1 MATAA
6 KQWVGQLVDGKFR
19 LGDFVGANERSA
31 VFLTEYEAPGVRK
44 AAIKLVAAEGS
55 EAVGLLGRWRH
66 AAELSHPHLIRILAS
81 GRCEFNSTP
90 ILYVVMEYAEENLS
104 TVLARRPLGPAE
116 ARSILNP
123 VVDALSYIHAK
134 GFVHTRIKPGNILA
148 EEDLLK
154 ISSDGL
160 CRIGESSGALGQ
172 PGAYDPPEAAGGRIS
187 PAGDVWSLG
196 MTLCEALTQRLAS
209 WERTNQH
216 EPAIPSGVPAEFA
229 DIARHCL
236 RRDPQLRWSIAD
248 IAARLHPNAPPA
260 PKPILPN
267 PPSNFEARRYVVPAL
282 IAFFLVA
289 VTFVC
294 VHIYN
299 HRAHPQSAQT
309 HAALE
314 RPALAPD
321 TMPPPKPNPT
331 PTKKSATLPPAP
343 ITKPAPQPPA
353 ANSAPKPASVAL
365 APKSVPATTS
375 NPSAKSASAT
385 TPNPPAAKSAT
396 AMVPQ
401 PTPPPANSKSPAVIA
416 TIPPPAKSKS
426 PAANTPAP
434 STVKSTTPAATA
446 PPTQT
451 PAGPAAPATS
461 GAVPG
466 KVLQQVLPNA
476 AATARATIRGT
487 VRVTIKIHAD
497 ASGQVTDASIDS
509 RGPSQFFADRSLQAA
524 RLWKFSPPQQNAHA
538 VPSDWLIHF
547 EIDPATINVHATQTN
562 P

>member
-19 LGDFVGANERSA
+19 LGDFVGANDRSA
-31 VFLTEYEAPGVRK
+31 VFLTDYEAPGVRK
-44 AAIKLVAAEGS
+44 AAIKLIAADS
-55 EAVGLLGRWRH
+55 PEAAGLLGRWRH

-90 ILYVVMEYAEENLS
+90 ILYVVSEYADENLS

-116 ARSILNP
+116 ARSILGP

-134 GFVHTRIKPGNILA
+134 GFVHTRIKPSNILA

-172 PGAYDPPEAAGGRIS
+172 PGTYDPPEAAGGRIS

-216 EPAIPSGVPAEFA
+216 EPALPSGVPPEFA

-248 IAARLHPNAPPA
+248 IAARLGPNAAVA
-260 PKPILPN
+260 PKQILPN
-267 PPSNFEARRYVVPAL
+267 PPSSFEARRYVVPAL

-299 HRAHPQSAQT
+299 RHAHPQSAQSP
-309 HAALE
+309 AALE

-321 TMPPPKPNPT
+321 TMPPPKSNST
-331 PTKKSATLPPAP
+331 STKKSATPPPATAASTTTP
-343 ITKPAPQPPA
+343 QPAKPAPQPVVTKP
-353 ANSAPKPASVAL
+353 APKPVTTVVPNVPSASPA
-365 APKSVPATTS
+365 KSSPPPAT
-375 NPSAKSASAT
+375 
-385 TPNPPAAKSAT
+385 
-396 AMVPQ
+396 PQ
-401 PTPPPANSKSPAVIA
+401 PTPAV
-416 TIPPPAKSKS
+416 SS
-426 PAANTPAP
+426 TP
-434 STVKSTTPAATA
+434 TATA
-446 PPTQT
+446 
-451 PAGPAAPATS
+451 AGV
-461 GAVPG
+461 VPG

-476 AATARATIRGT
+476 GQSARATIRGT
-487 VRVTIKIHAD
+487 VRVNIKVHAD
-497 ASGQVTDASIDS
+497 ADGQVTDAAIDS

-524 RLWKFSPPQQNAHA
+524 KLWKFAPAKQDGRN
-538 VPSDWLIHF
+538 VPTDWLIHF
-547 EIDPATINVHATQTN
+547 EIDPTTINVHATQTN

>member
-19 LGDFVGANERSA
+19 LGDFVGANDRSA
-31 VFLTEYEAPGVRK
+31 VFLTDYEAPGVRK
-44 AAIKLVAAEGS
+44 AAIKLVAADGL

-90 ILYVVMEYAEENLS
+90 ILYVVMEYADENLS
-104 TVLARRPLGPAE
+104 TVLARRPLGSAE

-160 CRIGESSGALGQ
+160 CRIGESSGAVGQ

-216 EPAIPSGVPAEFA
+216 EPAIPSGVPPEFA

-236 RRDPQLRWSIAD
+236 RRDPQLRWSVAD
-248 IAARLHPNAPPA
+248 IAARLHSSAPPA

-267 PPSNFEARRYVVPAL
+267 PASNFEARRYVVPAL

-299 HRAHPQSAQT
+299 RRAHPQSAS
-309 HAALE
+309 APVALE

-321 TMPPPKPNPT
+321 TMPPPKLNSTLAKKSANPT
-331 PTKKSATLPPAP
+331 PAP
-343 ITKPAPQPPA
+343 T
-353 ANSAPKPASVAL
+353 AL
-365 APKSVPATTS
+365 APKPLPAPPIPVVKPAPAATSNPPAPKSKLSTVNTPTPATT
-375 NPSAKSASAT
+375 
-385 TPNPPAAKSAT
+385 
-396 AMVPQ
+396 
-401 PTPPPANSKSPAVIA
+401 
-416 TIPPPAKSKS
+416 
-426 PAANTPAP
+426 
-434 STVKSTTPAATA
+434 KSTTPAAVA
-446 PPTQT
+446 PIS
-451 PAGPAAPATS
+451 AAPASSSTS
-461 GAVPG
+461 GDLHG

-476 AATARATIRGT
+476 APTARATIRGT

-497 ASGQVTDASIDS
+497 ASGQVTDASIDQ

-524 RLWKFSPPQQNAHA
+524 RLWKFTPPQQNGHA
-538 VPSDWLIHF
+538 APSDWLIHF
-547 EIDPATINVHATQTN
+547 EIDPTTINVHATQSN